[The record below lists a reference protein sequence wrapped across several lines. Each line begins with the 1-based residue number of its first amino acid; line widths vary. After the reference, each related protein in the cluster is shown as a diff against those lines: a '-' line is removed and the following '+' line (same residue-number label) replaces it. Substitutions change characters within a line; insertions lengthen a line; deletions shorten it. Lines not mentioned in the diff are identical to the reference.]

1 MRFQQK
7 YLLIGAVLIMMAVIH
22 QQYTANNNL
31 SHLLKAYE
39 LEAQI
44 QDRQL
49 IDISSQIRTTQAEEY
64 NKGFEH
70 GKTQAAIT
78 LMNEES
84 LNGYTE
90 GYHAAIDQFDGKL
103 AVNPFEEKFDEDYK
117 YALEILSE
125 SIKREENIEKAYL
138 EIIEMITSTEEDQ
151 HELPDLPED
160 PAVVELD

>member
-1 MRFQQK
+1 MRFQEK

-22 QQYTANNNL
+22 QQYTANNSL

-78 LMNEES
+78 LMNGKS

-90 GYHAAIDQFDGKL
+90 GYHAAISQFGDSP
-103 AVNPFEEKFDEDYK
+103 ATYPVPS
-117 YALEILSE
+117 EIPSFPKD
-125 SIKREENIEKAYL
+125 S
-138 EIIEMITSTEEDQ
+138 TS
-151 HELPDLPED
+151 HSK
-160 PAVVELD
+160 